1 MRSSAAARAT
11 APPVPFEF
19 GTRIAKVFPKIA
31 VYSHQETH
39 QGHIWSTDVKIEG
52 NSKGLLPPQVGEN
65 RTRNTTPQPAAQG
78 APGDTVEISA
88 MSPSLARAEAS
99 MASTPVV
106 NQARVDEIRQ
116 AISEGRFRID
126 ANRIA
131 DGLLDSV
138 REMLGRSEKA

>member
-1 MRSSAAARAT
+1 M
-11 APPVPFEF
+11 
-19 GTRIAKVFPKIA
+19 A
-31 VYSHQETH
+31 VYSYQETLK
-39 QGHIWSTDVKIEG
+39 GCIWSIDVKIEG
-52 NSKGLLPPQVGEN
+52 TSKGLLPPQTGES
-65 RTRNTTPQPAAQG
+65 RTRPPPQQPATSGSPAS
-78 APGDTVEISA
+78 TVEISS

-116 AISEGRFRID
+116 AIQDGRFKID

-138 REMLGRSEKA
+138 REMLGREKA